1 MLADVDVVVAEFE
14 VEAEVETDG
23 EALAADHH
31 PAKNAVASVVVLE
44 TSKGDAK
51 DEVEEEGP
59 LKMALQ
65 QILRTVKSVVDSAVN
80 AVAEVVVALPSN
92 GTDCTAIGAAADNE
106 VHQDN
111 EHWEVVVVP
120 LDTDAAEAEV
130 EAADKP
136 GAEVV

>member
-1 MLADVDVVVAEFE
+1 MLADVEAAEFA
-14 VEAEVETDG
+14 EAEVAEVDEI
-23 EALAADHH
+23 EAAVEYLV
-31 PAKNAVASVVVLE
+31 KKVVASVVVLE

-59 LKMALQ
+59 LKVALQ

-111 EHWEVVVVP
+111 EHWEVLVVP

>member
-1 MLADVDVVVAEFE
+1 MLADVEAAEFA
-14 VEAEVETDG
+14 EAEVAEVDEI
-23 EALAADHH
+23 EAAVEYLV
-31 PAKNAVASVVVLE
+31 KKVVASVVVLE

-59 LKMALQ
+59 LKVALQ

-111 EHWEVVVVP
+111 EHWEVAVVP

>member
-1 MLADVDVVVAEFE
+1 MLADVEAAEFA
-14 VEAEVETDG
+14 EAEVAEVDEI
-23 EALAADHH
+23 EAAVEYLV
-31 PAKNAVASVVVLE
+31 KKVVASVVVLE

-51 DEVEEEGP
+51 DEVEEEEGP
-59 LKMALQ
+59 LKVALQ

-111 EHWEVVVVP
+111 EHWEVAVVP

>member
-1 MLADVDVVVAEFE
+1 MLADVEAAEFA
-14 VEAEVETDG
+14 EAEVAEVDEI
-23 EALAADHH
+23 EAAVEYLV
-31 PAKNAVASVVVLE
+31 KKVVASVVVLE

-51 DEVEEEGP
+51 DEVEEEGL

-111 EHWEVVVVP
+111 EHWEVVVVVP

>member
-1 MLADVDVVVAEFE
+1 MLADVEAAEFA
-14 VEAEVETDG
+14 EAEVAEVDEI
-23 EALAADHH
+23 EAAVEYLV
-31 PAKNAVASVVVLE
+31 KKVVASVVVLE

-59 LKMALQ
+59 LKVALQ

-111 EHWEVVVVP
+111 EHWEVVVVVP